1 MVMRRVMGGRVEWK
15 VWEDLG
21 LLLDRKP
28 RTVYMR
34 WVNSIEHVI
43 TRYEAGERIICCC

>member
-1 MVMRRVMGGRVEWK
+1 MVMRRVMEGRVEWK